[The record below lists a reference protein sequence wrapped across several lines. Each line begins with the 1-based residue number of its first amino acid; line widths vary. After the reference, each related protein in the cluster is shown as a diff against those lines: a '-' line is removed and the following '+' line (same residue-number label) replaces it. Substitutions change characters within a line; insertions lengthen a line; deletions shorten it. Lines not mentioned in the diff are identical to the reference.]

1 MDASAPMNHQSQSAP
16 ECFDPFAGFFLAQAE
31 RPAGLEAV
39 IAAELT
45 PLQRALL
52 VIDGTVTTFLEAWV
66 LEPVLVTRLWQR
78 PHTLAA
84 PDRWLELPAGATLT
98 ERAVLLSGARSRG
111 FFAFAESRINAGRLP
126 ATMRTALETG
136 AAGLGQ
142 ILLASGLETR
152 REGLW
157 CGRERL
163 QSLPAPVAALTDG
176 DFLTRSYRVTVG
188 GLPLMQITERFA
200 WRPIAVP
207 VAAPGTRLPSD

>member
-1 MDASAPMNHQSQSAP
+1 MQRQSQSDP

-98 ERAVLLSGARSRG
+98 QRAVLLSGARSGG
-111 FFAFAESRINAGRLP
+111 FFAFAESRINTGRLP
-126 ATMRTALETG
+126 AQMRTALEAG

-142 ILLASGLETR
+142 ILLASGLESR

-157 CGRERL
+157 CGREHLR
-163 QSLPAPVAALTDG
+163 SLPEPVAALTDG

-207 VAAPGTRLPSD
+207 VAAPGAMLPSD

>member
-1 MDASAPMNHQSQSAP
+1 MQRQSQSDP

-98 ERAVLLSGARSRG
+98 QRAVLLSGARSGG
-111 FFAFAESRINAGRLP
+111 FFAFAESRINTGRLP
-126 ATMRTALETG
+126 AQMRTALEAG

-157 CGRERL
+157 CGREHL
-163 QSLPAPVAALTDG
+163 PSLPGPVAALTDG

-207 VAAPGTRLPSD
+207 VAAPGARLPSD

>member
-1 MDASAPMNHQSQSAP
+1 M
-16 ECFDPFAGFFLAQAE
+16 
-31 RPAGLEAV
+31 
-39 IAAELT
+39 
-45 PLQRALL
+45 
-52 VIDGTVTTFLEAWV
+52 

-78 PHTLAA
+78 PHTLGT
-84 PDRWLELPAGATLT
+84 PDRWLEMPAGSTLT

-126 ATMRTALETG
+126 ATMRTALEAG

-142 ILLASGLETR
+142 ILLASGLESR

-157 CGRERL
+157 CGREHLR
-163 QSLPAPVAALTDG
+163 SLPAPVAALTDG

-207 VAAPGTRLPSD
+207 VAAPGARLPSD

>member
-1 MDASAPMNHQSQSAP
+1 MNQQSQSDP
-16 ECFDPFAGFFLAQAE
+16 ERFDPFAGFFLAQAE
-31 RPAGLEAV
+31 RPAGIEAV

-78 PHTLAA
+78 PHTLST
-84 PDRWLELPAGATLT
+84 PDRWLEMPAGSTLT

-126 ATMRTALETG
+126 AKMRAALEAG

-142 ILLASGLETR
+142 ILLASGLESR

-157 CGRERL
+157 CGREHLR
-163 QSLPAPVAALTDG
+163 SLPEPVAALTDG

-207 VAAPGTRLPSD
+207 VAAPGARLPSD